1 MNVKD
6 TWRSLSAA
14 HHVDAGGDDVGGL
27 AAAGQLFHQRHL
39 VEVECR
45 VKTVLVHLQLAAQS
59 VDVLFG

>member
-1 MNVKD
+1 MNIKD

-14 HHVDAGGDDVGGL
+14 HHVDTGGDDVGGL

-39 VEVECR
+39 VEVEGR
-45 VKTVLVHLQLAAQS
+45 VQTVLVHLQLAAQS